1 MSNDFKIKTGFGR
14 PRTLGMVRATTI
26 YLYERYQKVYPLAV
40 ELANVERISF
50 SELVSRALKEYVEAH
65 HPGNPQLTLKE
76 AMREAPL
83 ALKLQARNH
92 VLELERL
99 MRSYDAAEGRHAPK
113 SFIQRI
119 ERALRDE
126 CLKAARVTRRIKNRP
141 LEEVLKKAL
150 EKAYPT

>member
-1 MSNDFKIKTGFGR
+1 MSSDFDLETRFGR
-14 PRTLGMVRATTI
+14 PRTLGMIRSTTI
-26 YLYERYQKVYPLAV
+26 SLYEKYREVYPLAV

-76 AMREAPL
+76 AMREIPL

-99 MRSYDAAEGRHAPK
+99 MRAYDSAVGRHAPK
-113 SFIQRI
+113 GYIQNL
-119 ERALRDE
+119 ERALREE
-126 CLKAARVTRRIKNRP
+126 CLKAAKVKRRIKDMM
-141 LEEVLKKAL
+141 LETVLEKAL
-150 EKAYPT
+150 GKAYPT